1 MTEELKIGGIPAS
14 APLWRNTPPET
25 LVRIV
30 KCLSD
35 ASFHYA
41 DDSGREWG
49 RARELVVEAAALA
62 NAHSLDF
69 VAMRYLHE
77 DKPQLVSL
85 NTFVNTVLQELRA
98 K

>member
-1 MTEELKIGGIPAS
+1 MTEELKFNGIPAS
-14 APLWRNTPPET
+14 APLWQNTPPET
-25 LVRIV
+25 LAKIV

-35 ASFHYA
+35 ASYHYA

-49 RARELVVEAAALA
+49 KARELVVEAAALV
-62 NAHSLDF
+62 NAHSLNFD
-69 VAMRYLHE
+69 AMHYLHA

-85 NTFVNTVLQELRA
+85 STFVNTVLQELRA